1 MRCNILNG
9 ICISLPKLKVQ
20 HFWCRLIVIS
30 TFYFSLHNIEWN
42 YRKEIIY
49 ILIWRNVKR
58 IKSPKY
64 KKSLIK
70 LIFESLI
77 RNKPDTEKIRLN
89 IFLTEFRY
97 YGCVRYLFHNFE
109 FHWHYTIFLWEY
121 IFPPQYIN
129 KHIVEETFANQ
140 CQNSIIHIS
149 GKLTSS
155 MLVFAIHF
163 PLFFSV
169 QFLISHRDQNVTLT
183 N

>member
-77 RNKPDTEKIRLN
+77 RNKPDTEIIRLN
-89 IFLTEFRY
+89 IFFNWISLLRMRSLLIPQFWISLTLYHIF
-97 YGCVRYLFHNFE
+97 VRIYLP
-109 FHWHYTIFLWEY
+109 T
-121 IFPPQYIN
+121 
-129 KHIVEETFANQ
+129 
-140 CQNSIIHIS
+140 SIH
-149 GKLTSS
+149 
-155 MLVFAIHF
+155 
-163 PLFFSV
+163 
-169 QFLISHRDQNVTLT
+169 Q
-183 N
+183 